1 MKLSGSQIAMV
12 IVGTLAYFLFV
23 YFLDRWLNEGEDD
36 RLTAKER
43 QSLADRDRTSR
54 MVLSIACVLGAG
66 YVGLRSV
73 LVTVAG
79 KMVGNLGITLD
90 LTSKNPLDH
99 ASSGMVIMAV
109 LAAITIAV
117 NLKPKRPRVAV
128 ALYRYAVAL
137 GTVGLFFWFMGEVVP
152 NYKKSVEITKAAIAI
167 AAAAF
172 VFFEAHRKGQGRPVA
187 ERWKKLIGITLALMA
202 ISAYFN
208 GYRFGYPKYW
218 HRWDQYHYFIGAK
231 YFPELSYKNLYK
243 CAVVAQNEV
252 GRFQYDLDRPWG
264 EETRANVT
272 RTVDMGKEMTEAD
285 KKIRDLL
292 GDNLLI
298 PVGDILDHPE
308 ECRDRFTPERWEQ
321 YKKDIAFFRIVSGK
335 GYWTDMQKD
344 HGFNPPP
351 VWTIAGK
358 FFSDLTETS
367 TVRFHQFLASL
378 DVVYLVGMFIALW
391 WGFGWRVF
399 AVGAIFWGCQ
409 SSAPFYWTG
418 GAFLRQD
425 WLFFSVLSV
434 ACIHK
439 RYFKIAGAS
448 LVYAG
453 LLRIFPGLVVVGTLV
468 PTLAYVFRH
477 KKMHPDHLQMLIG
490 GTAAAAVLLP
500 LSVFMTGVPEGKP
513 LYHPYKVFY
522 EHTIETH
529 DRTPLTNHMG
539 LRVIVGHKFFD
550 FQAPGIR
557 PPAERETWKAGL
569 SPSARRYIG
578 WSAPVRFPVKLA
590 NGPSSG
596 QMQYVRDNRLLDPFE
611 TWKRMRNERYEKYKP
626 VAYGIMLGTLAFF
639 ILVVRRMK
647 SLWVAQCLG
656 QIFIILGSQLT
667 CYYYSFMILAA
678 PLTKL
683 RPQIEL
689 GLFGLAA
696 VTQIIWMNS
705 YWNDNKYTLLTIVSL
720 LFCYVMIGM
729 FARGDEWRRWLADK
743 TGAERLRPAGDDA
756 ETA

>member
-1 MKLSGSQIAMV
+1 MKLAGAQVLMIV
-12 IVGTLAYFLFV
+12 VGTLAYAFFV
-23 YFLDRWLNEGEDD
+23 YFVDRWLSEGADD
-36 RLTAKER
+36 RFDARAREA
-43 QSLADRDRTSR
+43 LAARDRTSR
-54 MVLSIACVLGAG
+54 LALTLVGVGAAG
-66 YVGLRSV
+66 YVGFR
-73 LVTVAG
+73 AWG
-79 KMVGNLGITLD
+79 AAEA
-90 LTSKNPLDH
+90 TSINPFDH
-99 ASSGMVIMAV
+99 RSSGLAIAAV
-109 LAAITIAV
+109 LAATTAAV
-117 NLKPKRPRVAV
+117 QLKATRPRL
-128 ALYRYAVAL
+128 ALGVYRFAMGL
-137 GTVGLFFWFMGEVVP
+137 GTVGLFFWFLGEGQP
-152 NYKKSVEITKAAIAI
+152 NYKKAVSISKAAIAI
-167 AAAAF
+167 AAAAC
-172 VFFEAHRKGQGRPVA
+172 VFFEAHRKGQGRPIA

-218 HRWDQYHYFIGAK
+218 HRWDQYHYYIGAK

-243 CAVVAQNEV
+243 CAVVAQHEV
-252 GRFQYDLDRPWG
+252 GRLPYKLDRPWG
-264 EETRANVT
+264 SDKHATRN
-272 RTVDMGKEMTEAD
+272 VDMGKEMQEPD

-308 ECRDRFTPERWEQ
+308 ACRDRFTPERWEQ
-321 YKKDIAFFRIVSGK
+321 YKRDIAFFRIVSGK

-351 VWTIAGK
+351 VWTIGGK
-358 FFSDLTETS
+358 FFGDLAQTS
-367 TVRFHQFLASL
+367 SVRFHQFLASL
-378 DVVYLVGMFIALW
+378 DIVYLVGMFLALW

-399 AVGAIFWGCQ
+399 AVGAVFWGCQ

-434 ACIHK
+434 ACIRR
-439 RYFKIAGAS
+439 RYFKTAGAA

-468 PTLAYVFRH
+468 PTIAYAVRH
-477 KKMHPDHLQMLIG
+477 RRMHRDHLQMLIG
-490 GTAAAAVLLP
+490 GTLAAAVLLP
-500 LSVFMTGVPEGKP
+500 LSIYMSGVPEGKP
-513 LYHPYKVFY
+513 FYHPYKVFY

-539 LRVIVGHKFFD
+539 LRVIVGHKFVE

-557 PPAERETWKAGL
+557 PPEERETWKAGL
-569 SPSARRYIG
+569 SPTVRRFLG
-578 WSAPVRFPVKLA
+578 WAAPLQLPVKVA
-590 NGPSSG
+590 QGPSSG

-611 TWKRMRNERYEKYKP
+611 TWKRMRNERYEQYKG
-626 VAYGIMLGTLAFF
+626 VAYAIVLGTLAFF
-639 ILVVRRMK
+639 ILVVRRVK

-678 PLTKL
+678 PLTRL
-683 RPQIEL
+683 RRPLEL
-689 GLFGLAA
+689 GLFALAA
-696 VTQIIWMNS
+696 ITQIIWMNS

-720 LFCYVMIGM
+720 LFCYGM
-729 FARGDEWRRWLADK
+729 VASFARGRAWRRWLADK
-743 TGAERLRPAGDDA
+743 TGIERLRPAEDA
-756 ETA
+756 P